1 MFQGITLLIGLG
13 VLSFLYSSFVMKF
26 ISNIVSIETQ
36 SMILMFSCILLLLD
50 NFSLFNDLN
59 NENKLDDNEYI
70 KIILN
75 QTIELQKNKL
85 LICKLTNENER
96 QNTVKVSNKKL
107 SKSFSSSFN

>member
-50 NFSLFNDLN
+50 NFSLF